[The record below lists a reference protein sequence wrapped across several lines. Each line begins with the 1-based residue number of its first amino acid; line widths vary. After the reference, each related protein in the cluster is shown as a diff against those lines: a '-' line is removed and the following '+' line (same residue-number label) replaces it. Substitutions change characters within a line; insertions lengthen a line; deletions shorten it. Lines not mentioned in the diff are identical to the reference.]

1 MVNSVSRILMV
12 GLVFGCGVVL
22 GADAKAT
29 KDQAVT
35 ESSKT
40 SQKLKAR
47 VISVKGTAKWKVA
60 KDDKAK
66 WQPVKKDDV
75 FGDLV
80 IVLTGFGSNVVLE
93 FGDRGRSIIKSC
105 SKVGIASFH
114 KQGTH
119 VRTRIGLKYGT
130 VRVKVDSSKGTNDFS
145 VETPEATLSVRG
157 TQGECS
163 YSGDSGTSLDSGTGT
178 WNVSSRGQQ
187 QTVQGT
193 QSTDSKLTDADE
205 LAMQKRSTRMGDASG
220 GITDA
225 ERKSLNRHGGTD
237 RIFDP
242 HVFDHVWRTGDCSS
256 CGNP

>member
-1 MVNSVSRILMV
+1 MKSGDI
-12 GLVFGCGVVL
+12 
-22 GADAKAT
+22 
-29 KDQAVT
+29 
-35 ESSKT
+35 
-40 SQKLKAR
+40 
-47 VISVKGTAKWKVA
+47 
-60 KDDKAK
+60 
-66 WQPVKKDDV
+66 
-75 FGDLV
+75 DLV
-80 IVLTGFGSNVVLE
+80 NDIYYKRDYAKLYTGDKSSLFHFEYREGESLFINLA
-93 FGDRGRSIIKSC
+93 IKSPID
-105 SKVGIASFH
+105 K
-114 KQGTH
+114 
-119 VRTRIGLKYGT
+119 IGLSDCDEGYYDLETPYGY
-130 VRVKVDSSKGTNDFS
+130 GGFYTNDFS